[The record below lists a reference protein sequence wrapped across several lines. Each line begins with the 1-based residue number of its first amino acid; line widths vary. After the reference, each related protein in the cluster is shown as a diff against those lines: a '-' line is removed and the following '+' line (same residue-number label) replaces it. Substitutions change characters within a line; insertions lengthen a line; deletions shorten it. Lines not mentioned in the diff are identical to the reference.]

1 MRRLIKQILRKKGLQ
16 IRPYPEKDLVRRMRI
31 VNNFKID
38 TLFDIGAN
46 FGQYA
51 LLMRELGYSKKIIS
65 FEPLKVAFEVLKKA
79 SSGDNNWEI
88 HQYALGSEN
97 AKSLINVAA
106 NSGSSSIL
114 NMLPAHIKSAPEAR
128 YIDKEEIEIKKLDA
142 VINSFCSN
150 WENVMIKIDTQGYE
164 KNVLDGAE
172 ESLKFIKVI
181 QLEMSLVPLYE
192 NEILFLE
199 MINHLSQKGFEL
211 YSLENG
217 FSDKTTG
224 QLLQVDGIFCKK
236 ID

>member
-1 MRRLIKQILRKKGLQ
+1 
-16 IRPYPEKDLVRRMRI
+16 
-31 VNNFKID
+31 
-38 TLFDIGAN
+38 
-46 FGQYA
+46 
-51 LLMRELGYSKKIIS
+51 LMRELGYSKKIIS
-65 FEPLKVAFEVLKKA
+65 FEPLKEAFEILKKA

-88 HQYALGSEN
+88 HQYALGNEN
-97 AKSLINVAA
+97 VKSSINVAN

-114 NMLPAHIKSAPEAR
+114 NMLPSHIKSAPLAQ
-128 YIDKEEIEIKKLDA
+128 YIDKEEIEIKKLDSI
-142 VINSFCSN
+142 INSFGSN
-150 WENVMIKIDTQGYE
+150 LGNIMIKIDTQGYE

-199 MINHLSQKGFEL
+199 MISHLSEKGFEL

-224 QLLQVDGIFCKK
+224 QLLQADGIFCKK
-236 ID
+236 MA